1 MPMPESRPVALP
13 STTIMTMA
21 PTATRV
27 EPTDRSMPPEMMT
40 KVMPRAMMPTGA
52 LLRRMLSQ
60 LVSRESSS
68 SPTLPSPK
76 L

>member
-1 MPMPESRPVALP
+1 
-13 STTIMTMA
+13 
-21 PTATRV
+21 
-27 EPTDRSMPPEMMT
+27 MPPEMMT

-60 LVSRESSS
+60 LVSRESIS